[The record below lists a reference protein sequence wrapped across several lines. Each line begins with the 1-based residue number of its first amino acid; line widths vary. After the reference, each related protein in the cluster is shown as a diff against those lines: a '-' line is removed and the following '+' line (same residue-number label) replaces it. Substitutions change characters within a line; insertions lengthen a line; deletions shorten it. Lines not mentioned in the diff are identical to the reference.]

1 MLISTKNCCRSFT
14 AATLLLGGLALGAR
28 NGHAEEATL
37 SDLNLIHFEQGW
49 GEPGKNRSVS
59 GNALSIGGKT
69 FSHGIGTHSKSI
81 CKINL
86 NQSATCFQA
95 MVGIDSESGNRG
107 SVEFQIE
114 LDGKTVWKSGVIKG
128 GEAARKVDAKLKGA
142 TTMKLIVTDGG
153 DGTASDHA
161 NWAEAIITYVGKA
174 PRIVSNAYEFRA
186 PKEAPGGPSNAAS
199 IVKVGGDKKSLTLDY
214 NHRTLL
220 KGIFS
225 SEVDVTAEVSGET
238 ALEQRIK
245 LKFAQAAEFKAVVHA
260 GSEALAAETRGSA
273 QKKLAVVRTSHGLS
287 NNLRNNAIYDR
298 NMDWML
304 EAPEGSVIKS
314 FRNADGTTRF
324 ELTFTAREAEL
335 IFRPRYYQ
343 KHKNIPYFQPWT
355 YSIRKDSIS
364 GWCSW
369 WAYRRGCKQEH
380 VDAVM
385 NVWNEKNLDDYGY
398 RFMQLDDVFQGG
410 SDGDRKMPEGAMKNY
425 VGGRPETWLEWR
437 RGMYPKG
444 MQGYVDSVVKSGYD
458 PALWVSCCFT
468 DLEIA
473 EKHPEWF
480 VQGSDGKPFVGSWVT
495 YVVDST
501 HPEAAEKLI
510 RPTYRGL
517 KKAGFKYIKI
527 DQLRHMIYDNLNL
540 NHDYMIKTGKRP
552 DDIFRA
558 YMRIAREELG
568 EECFILSCWGVL
580 PESVGL
586 ADACRIGGDGYG
598 PVTMQQ
604 YNSWNGIVWR
614 NDPDHCDVS
623 PRKAAVGVG
632 NVLKTT
638 DIQAT
643 SQDTIIRPALA
654 SIAGCMLMLSDKAE
668 IYKNDRNLIGA
679 RRSSPV
685 LFSVPGQLYDFDS
698 QKTDV
703 VKNTDRASI
712 KGGSGVSHIDG
723 DQFGYVCPF
732 WLNEF
737 NKPFENW
744 NVLHRLN
751 WTGGSHGKHD
761 AAKAKKAPGTT
772 VKFADLGLD
781 ASKEYLVYEFWSRRF
796 FGVLKDEVRLG
807 ELGPMGLESIAIREK
822 LDRPQLLSSNRHLSQ
837 GAAEIEQMYWEDN
850 TLAGRSLV
858 IVNDKYTL
866 TIHMPTGYT
875 CTSATVNGG
884 KAVVEQAGNLLKVS
898 YLPKETA
905 SVGWKINFRRLH
917 AADEAIL

>member
-1 MLISTKNCCRSFT
+1 MAPASKVNFSIPYQPLRCPKRASKILMTLASTM
-14 AATLLLGGLALGAR
+14 ALVVLLLG
-28 NGHAEEATL
+28 
-37 SDLNLIHFEQGW
+37 
-49 GEPGKNRSVS
+49 
-59 GNALSIGGKT
+59 
-69 FSHGIGTHSKSI
+69 
-81 CKINL
+81 
-86 NQSATCFQA
+86 SATA
-95 MVGIDSESGNRG
+95 TYAKSVRPEIISNDSIFPP
-107 SVEFQIE
+107 V
-114 LDGKTVWKSGVIKG
+114 
-128 GEAARKVDAKLKGA
+128 
-142 TTMKLIVTDGG
+142 
-153 DGTASDHA
+153 
-161 NWAEAIITYVGKA
+161 
-174 PRIVSNAYEFRA
+174 
-186 PKEAPGGPSNAAS
+186 KEAPGGPVNRAS
-199 IVKVGGDKKSLTLDY
+199 EINLSEDQKSLTLKY
-214 NHRTLL
+214 NERTLL
-220 KGIFS
+220 KSRFS
-225 SEVDVTAEVSGET
+225 NAVSVSSTVTGER

-245 LKFAQAAEFKAVVHA
+245 LTFNQKTEFRAVVHA
-260 GSEALAAETRGSA
+260 SSEALAAETRGSA
-273 QKKLAVVRTSHGLS
+273 QKKFAIVRTSHGLS
-287 NNLRNNAIYDR
+287 NNLRNSAIYDR
-298 NMDWML
+298 NLDWML
-304 EAPEGSVIKS
+304 EAPQGSVIKS
-314 FRNADGTTRF
+314 FGNADGTTRF
-324 ELTFTAREAEL
+324 ELTFTAKEAEL

-380 VDAVM
+380 VDAV
-385 NVWNEKNLDDYGY
+385 VKAWDDKNLDDYGY
-398 RFMQLDDVFQGG
+398 RFIQLDDVFQGG
-410 SDGDRKMPEGAMKNY
+410 SDGDRKMPKGAKKNY
-425 VGGRPETWLEWR
+425 VGGRPETWLEWKR
-437 RGMYPKG
+437 NLFPKG
-444 MQGYVDSVVKSGYD
+444 MQGYIDSVVKFGFD

-468 DLEIA
+468 DKEIA

-480 VQGSDGKPFVGSWVT
+480 VQGKDGKPFVGDWVT

-501 HPEAAEKLI
+501 IPEAADRLI

-527 DQLRHMIYDNLNL
+527 DQLRHMIYDNLNH

-568 EECFILSCWGVL
+568 QDCFILSCWGVL

-623 PRKAAVGVG
+623 PRKAGAGTG

-638 DIQAT
+638 DIHAT
-643 SQDTIIRPALA
+643 SQDTITRPALA

-668 IYKNDRNLIGA
+668 IYRDDRNLIGA

-685 LFSVPGQLYDFDS
+685 LFSVPGQLYDFDP
-698 QKTDV
+698 QKTNM
-703 VKNTDRASI
+703 VKKSDRASI
-712 KGGSGVSHIDG
+712 KNGSGVSSIDG
-723 DQFGYVCPF
+723 SQFGSVCPF

-751 WTGGSHGKHD
+751 WIGKSHGKRR
-761 AAKAKKAPGTT
+761 APKATNAPATT

-781 ASKEYLVYEFWSRRF
+781 ASKEYLAYEFWTHKF
-796 FGVLKDEVRLG
+796 LGVLKDEIKLG

-822 LDRPQLLSSNRHLSQ
+822 LDRPQLVSSNRHLSQ

-850 TLAGRSLV
+850 TLTGRSQV
-858 IVNDKYTL
+858 IINDKYTL
-866 TIHMPTGYT
+866 TIHVPVGYKYT
-875 CTSATVNGG
+875 TATVNGG
-884 KAVVEQAGNLLKVS
+884 KAAVEQIGNLLNVS
-898 YLPKETA
+898 YLPNETA
-905 SVGWKINFRRLH
+905 SVGWKIHFTRN
-917 AADEAIL
+917 